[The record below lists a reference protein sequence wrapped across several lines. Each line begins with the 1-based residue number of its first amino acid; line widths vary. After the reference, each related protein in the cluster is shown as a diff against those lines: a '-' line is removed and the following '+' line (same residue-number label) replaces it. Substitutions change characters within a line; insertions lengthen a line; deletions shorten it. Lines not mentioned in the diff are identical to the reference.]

1 MKLAAIDIGS
11 NAIRFQITNVIEY
24 QGEHTFKRLE
34 YVRFP
39 LRLGQDV
46 FKYGKIGPDKE
57 DKFFRLMHAFKLLID
72 LYEVD
77 DYYAC
82 ATSAMRESDNGYS
95 IAEKTKQ
102 LLGLKI
108 HIIDG
113 DREAELINNVVVR
126 NLSTE
131 NYLHIDVG
139 GGSTEINL
147 ITDRKKNAAKSF
159 KVGSVRNLEHKG
171 EHDPLEQIA
180 TWVRRKTADLQGP
193 VTAIGTGGNI
203 NKIYDLA
210 DKKGLL
216 YLSLKK
222 VEQVRDYVASLSIDE
237 RIHKLQL
244 NPDRAD
250 VIIPATG
257 IYLKAMKA
265 AGCKKIMVPDVG
277 LKDGLMQMLYERNLK
292 RIELDFDSSKEPPE
306 T

>member
-11 NAIRFQITNVIEY
+11 NAIRFQVTNVIEY
-24 QGEHTFKRLE
+24 EGKHSFKRLE

-39 LRLGQDV
+39 LRLGHDV

-82 ATSAMRESDNGYS
+82 ATSAMRESENGHT
-95 IAEKTKQ
+95 IAKKTEQ

-113 DREAELINNVVVR
+113 DREAELINNVLVK
-126 NLSTE
+126 NLSTD

-147 ITDRKKNAAKSF
+147 IVNLIKKDSRSF
-159 KVGSVRNLEHKG
+159 KVGSVRTLENKNG
-171 EHDPLEQIA
+171 YEPMEEIA
-180 TWVRRKTADLQGP
+180 TWIRTRIADVQGP
-193 VTAIGTGGNI
+193 ITAIGTGGNI
-203 NKIYDLA
+203 NKVYDLA
-210 DKKGLL
+210 DKKGYL

-222 VEQVRDYVASLSIDE
+222 VEQVRDYVASLTIDE
-237 RIHKLQL
+237 RMHKLQL

-277 LKDGLMQMLYERNLK
+277 LKDGLMQLLYERNRSRL
-292 RIELDFDSSKEPPE
+292 ELNFD
-306 T
+306 TI